1 MFKKYFFYTL
11 IIFTNLVFAQS
22 EKWKINS
29 SQSFISYSGNH
40 ILHSWEGIN
49 NNIFGLFVVNS
60 ENNISEIA
68 ILTKVE
74 DFDSGNS
81 NRDSHALEMLE
92 SFKYPQIRFYS
103 NNIKHDF
110 DKVEIFGKLT
120 FFGKSVEKKINSKI
134 KLDENQVLLSGKF
147 DLILSDFEIKLP
159 SFLGVKIDDIV
170 KISFKIDVNK
180 NKI

>member
-1 MFKKYFFYTL
+1 MFKKYIFYTL

-29 SQSFISYSGNH
+29 NQSFISYSGNH

-49 NNIFGLFVVNS
+49 NNILGLFVVNS

-81 NRDSHALEMLE
+81 NRDSHALEILE
-92 SFKYPQIRFYS
+92 SLKYPQIRFYS
-103 NNIKHDF
+103 NNIIVNNDE
-110 DKVEIFGKLT
+110 VEIFGKLT
-120 FFGKSVEKKINSKI
+120 FFGKSVEKKINSQI
-134 KLDENQVLLSGKF
+134 ILDENQIILSGKF
-147 DLILSDFEIKLP
+147 DLILSDFQIKLP